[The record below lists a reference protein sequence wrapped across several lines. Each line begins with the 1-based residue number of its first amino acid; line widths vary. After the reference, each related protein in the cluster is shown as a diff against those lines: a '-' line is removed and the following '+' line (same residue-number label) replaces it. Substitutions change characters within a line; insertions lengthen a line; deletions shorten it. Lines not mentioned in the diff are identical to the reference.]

1 MLPEPIDARAGLG
14 AWTGCTIG
22 DVPVK
27 EHRRFHAK
35 IFHAL
40 T

>member
-1 MLPEPIDARAGLG
+1 MHVQDWVLGLG